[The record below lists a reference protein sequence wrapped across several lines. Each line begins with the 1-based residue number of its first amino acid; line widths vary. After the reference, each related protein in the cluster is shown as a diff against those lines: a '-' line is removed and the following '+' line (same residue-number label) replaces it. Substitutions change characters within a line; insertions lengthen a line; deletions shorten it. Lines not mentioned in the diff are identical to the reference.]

1 MREPTTIH
9 RYQTMNGQPAPEG
22 GLTTQRELE
31 VGRVREASGQP
42 ETHLP
47 SVNAQR
53 LRQPKK
59 GR

>member
-1 MREPTTIH
+1 MRVLTTIH
-9 RYQTMNGQPAPEG
+9 RYQTMNGLPAPEG

-42 ETHLP
+42 ETHLL

-53 LRQPKK
+53 LRQPRT